1 MALKPIKK
9 TLTILHILIRYPL
22 LLATNALGPSPD
34 RISRMSVQY
43 VDFESPDDPSI
54 PFNWPIGKRVYISVL
69 LGLLTMVVAMASSIF
84 TSAIPTVIMMY
95 NIDREVATLG
105 VSLYVLGFAT
115 GPLCWAPFSELKGRK
130 LPLVTSAFGF
140 TVFCFATAVSK
151 DLQSLMILRYFTG
164 FFGAGP
170 LTLSGAV
177 YADIFPPHQRGIA
190 MVGFCLMV
198 FTGPLTAPFIGG
210 FTVMNH
216 SLGWRWTAYIP
227 GILGSGIFVLLLTT
241 MRETYVPVLL
251 SWKADRLRR
260 EQGDWSIHAKHEE
273 ISLDLRAIIADYV
286 SLPLKMLALD
296 PIVLCMSVFA
306 SFVYGLLYLFL
317 TAYPI
322 IFQQIH
328 GMNPGV
334 GGLPYIGIIVG
345 QLFGAL
351 GVFAMQPWVLR
362 KMERNGGIIM
372 PEWRLPIAIPG
383 AVAFSGG
390 LFWLGWSGYRR
401 NISWVV
407 PTVSGLLTGFGLL
420 TMFLPS
426 IAYVVEARP
435 KKAASAVA
443 AHTFLRSLAGAIFPL
458 FASYM
463 FDALGVEW
471 ACTLLGCVAALLI
484 PIPLLL
490 YIYGARIRNRS
501 GLSNES

>member
-1 MALKPIKK
+1 
-9 TLTILHILIRYPL
+9 
-22 LLATNALGPSPD
+22 
-34 RISRMSVQY
+34 MSVQY

-54 PFNWPIGKRVYISVL
+54 PFNWPIRKRVYISGL

-198 FTGPLTAPFIGG
+198 FSGPLTAPFI
-210 FTVMNH
+210 
-216 SLGWRWTAYIP
+216 
-227 GILGSGIFVLLLTT
+227 GSGIFVLLLTT

-306 SFVYGLLYLFL
+306 SF
-317 TAYPI
+317 
-322 IFQQIH
+322 IH

-383 AVAFSGG
+383 ALAFSGG

-401 NISWVV
+401 SISWVA

>member
-1 MALKPIKK
+1 
-9 TLTILHILIRYPL
+9 
-22 LLATNALGPSPD
+22 
-34 RISRMSVQY
+34 MSVQY
-43 VDFESPDDPSI
+43 VDFDSPDDSSI
-54 PFNWPIGKRVYISVL
+54 PFNWPMRKRVYISVL

-177 YADIFPPHQRGIA
+177 YADIFQPQQRGIA

-216 SLGWRWTAYIP
+216 SLGWRWTAYVP
-227 GILGSGIFVLLLTT
+227 GILGGGFFVLLLTT
-241 MRETYVPVLL
+241 MSETYAPVLL
-251 SWKADRLRR
+251 CWKADRLRR
-260 EQGDWSIHAKHEE
+260 EKGDWAIHAKHEE
-273 ISLDLRAIIADYV
+273 ISLDLRAIAADYV

-306 SFVYGLLYLFL
+306 SF
-317 TAYPI
+317 
-322 IFQQIH
+322 IH
-328 GMNPGV
+328 GMSPGV

-362 KMERNGGIIM
+362 QMKANGGIVM
-372 PEWRLPIAIPG
+372 PEWRLPIAVPG

-401 NISWVV
+401 SISWVA

>member
-1 MALKPIKK
+1 M
-9 TLTILHILIRYPL
+9 TTR
-22 LLATNALGPSPD
+22 
-34 RISRMSVQY
+34 Y
-43 VDFESPDDPSI
+43 VDFEGPDDPSI
-54 PFNWPIGKRVYISVL
+54 PFNWSIGKRVYLSVL

-95 NIDREVATLG
+95 KIDREVATLG

-130 LPLVTSAFGF
+130 LPLVTSTFGF

-210 FTVMNH
+210 
-216 SLGWRWTAYIP
+216 I
-227 GILGSGIFVLLLTT
+227 IFVLLFLTLN
-241 MRETYVPVLL
+241 ETYEPVLL
-251 SWKADRLRR
+251 SWKAYRLRR
-260 EQGDWSIHAKHEE
+260 EHDDWSVRAKHEE
-273 ISLDLRAIIADYV
+273 VQLDMRSIITNYI
-286 SLPLKMLALD
+286 SLPLKMLAFD

-306 SFVYGLLYLFL
+306 SFV
-317 TAYPI
+317 
-322 IFQQIH
+322 H
-328 GMNPGV
+328 HMNPGV

-345 QLFGAL
+345 QLLGAL

-362 KMERNGGIIM
+362 KMERNGGLM
-372 PEWRLPIAIPG
+372 LPEWRLPVAIPG
-383 AVAFSGG
+383 AVAFSAG

-401 NISWVV
+401 SVSWVV
-407 PTVSGLLTGFGLL
+407 PTISGLLTGFGLL
-420 TMFLPS
+420 TMFLSS
-426 IAYVVEARP
+426 IAYLVEARP
-435 KKAASAVA
+435 KRAASAVA

-458 FASYM
+458 FAFYM
-463 FDALGVEW
+463 FDSLGIQW
-471 ACTLLGCVAALLI
+471 ACTVLGCVAAVLI
-484 PIPLLL
+484 PMPLLL
-490 YIYGARIRNRS
+490 YLYGIRIRSRS
-501 GLSNES
+501 GLEEDG

>member
-1 MALKPIKK
+1 MNTAIVENTSTWANDPKDL
-9 TLTILHILIRYPL
+9 LDLSLLDILDILIQHPPPF
-22 LLATNALGPSPD
+22 AINALVQSPSQ
-34 RISRMSVQY
+34 IAKMSLRY
-43 VDFESPDDPSI
+43 VDFEGPDDPSI
-54 PFNWPIGKRVYISVL
+54 PFNWSIRKRVYISIL

-130 LPLVTSAFGF
+130 LPLVTSTFGF
-140 TVFCFATAVSK
+140 TIFCFATAVSK
-151 DLQSLMILRYFTG
+151 DLQSLIILRYFTG

-177 YADIFPPHQRGIA
+177 YADIFPPYQRGIA

-198 FTGPLTAPFIGG
+198 FIGPLTAPFIGG
-210 FTVMNH
+210 FTVMNQ

-227 GILGSGIFVLLLTT
+227 GILGGVIFVLLLTT
-241 MRETYVPVLL
+241 MRETYAPVLL
-251 SWKADRLRR
+251 GWKADRLRR

-273 ISLDLRAIIADYV
+273 ICLDLRTIIADYV

-334 GGLPYIGIIVG
+334 GGLPYIGIVVG

-362 KMERNGGIIM
+362 QMERNGGIIM

-383 AVAFSGG
+383 AVAPTISG
-390 LFWLGWSGYRR
+390 
-401 NISWVV
+401 I
-407 PTVSGLLTGFGLL
+407 LTGFGLL

-490 YIYGARIRNRS
+490 YIYGAQIRNRS
-501 GLSNES
+501 SLSDQS

>member
-1 MALKPIKK
+1 M
-9 TLTILHILIRYPL
+9 TTR
-22 LLATNALGPSPD
+22 
-34 RISRMSVQY
+34 Y
-43 VDFESPDDPSI
+43 VDFEGPDDPSI
-54 PFNWPIGKRVYISVL
+54 PFNWSIGKRVYLSVL

-95 NIDREVATLG
+95 KIDREVATLG

-130 LPLVTSAFGF
+130 LPLVTSTFGF

-210 FTVMNH
+210 FTVMNDN
-216 SLGWRWTAYIP
+216 LGWRWTAYIP
-227 GILGSGIFVLLLTT
+227 GILGGIIFVLLFLTLN
-241 MRETYVPVLL
+241 ETYEPVLL
-251 SWKADRLRR
+251 SWKAYRLRR
-260 EQGDWSIHAKHEE
+260 EHDDWSVRAKHEE
-273 ISLDLRAIIADYV
+273 VQLDMRSIITNYI
-286 SLPLKMLALD
+286 SLPLKMLAFD

-317 TAYPI
+317 TAYPF
-322 IFQQIH
+322 IFQQVH
-328 GMNPGV
+328 HMNPGV

-345 QLFGAL
+345 QLLGAL

-362 KMERNGGIIM
+362 KMERNGGLM
-372 PEWRLPIAIPG
+372 LPEWRLPVAIPG
-383 AVAFSGG
+383 AVAFSAG

-401 NISWVV
+401 SVSWVV
-407 PTVSGLLTGFGLL
+407 PTISGLLTGFGLL
-420 TMFLPS
+420 TMFLSS
-426 IAYVVEARP
+426 IAYLVEARP
-435 KKAASAVA
+435 KRAASAVA

-458 FASYM
+458 FAFYM
-463 FDALGVEW
+463 FDSLGIQW
-471 ACTLLGCVAALLI
+471 ACTVLGCVAAVLI
-484 PIPLLL
+484 PMPLLL
-490 YIYGARIRNRS
+490 YLYGTRIRSRS
-501 GLSNES
+501 GLEEDG

>member
-1 MALKPIKK
+1 
-9 TLTILHILIRYPL
+9 
-22 LLATNALGPSPD
+22 
-34 RISRMSVQY
+34 
-43 VDFESPDDPSI
+43 
-54 PFNWPIGKRVYISVL
+54 
-69 LGLLTMVVAMASSIF
+69 
-84 TSAIPTVIMMY
+84 
-95 NIDREVATLG
+95 
-105 VSLYVLGFAT
+105 
-115 GPLCWAPFSELKGRK
+115 
-130 LPLVTSAFGF
+130 
-140 TVFCFATAVSK
+140 
-151 DLQSLMILRYFTG
+151 
-164 FFGAGP
+164 
-170 LTLSGAV
+170 
-177 YADIFPPHQRGIA
+177 
-190 MVGFCLMV
+190 
-198 FTGPLTAPFIGG
+198 
-210 FTVMNH
+210 
-216 SLGWRWTAYIP
+216 
-227 GILGSGIFVLLLTT
+227 

-306 SFVYGLLYLFL
+306 SF
-317 TAYPI
+317 
-322 IFQQIH
+322 IH

-383 AVAFSGG
+383 ALAFSGG

-401 NISWVV
+401 SISWVA

-463 FDALGVEW
+463 VSGMPITARPQCHFSLDS
-471 ACTLLGCVAALLI
+471 LLRCVVVRRSRGQRSRSMCLALLI
-484 PIPLLL
+484 ISVAFGCCREATRTRSSIMSQTWDLHERKTSLYATETAKREPKTRPFCVLAFRVILSTRTLPSTFSQWHTGQKHGITVWHTYHPVPYRGNPFSTSSLMPLPNSSNTTQLYRPLLSPVSAPL
-490 YIYGARIRNRS
+490 PKTSISEMLHRPLMLFPTTLTTPTTRKR
-501 GLSNES
+501 